1 MSSHSRTSPT
11 RRVAIDVRLSRFDL
25 PPVESALVVGR
36 RAVIGSRAMEK
47 ALEEM
52 MPEAFVRI
60 SVEHPIIEA
69 LLIRRAHLRR
79 VPEETLVAFLVRH
92 AESMIDDSEMLRVSL
107 TLEVFASEE
116 LEL

>member
-1 MSSHSRTSPT
+1 MSGQSKPS
-11 RRVAIDVRLSRFDL
+11 RRVSIDVRLSRFDL

-60 SVEHPIIEA
+60 DVEHPMIEA
-69 LLIRRAHLRR
+69 LLVRRAHLRR
-79 VPEETLVAFLVRH
+79 VPEETLVAFLIRH
-92 AESMIDDSEMLRVSL
+92 AEAVIDDTEMLRVSMN
-107 TLEVFASEE
+107 LEVAVTEE